1 MIEQLLKQ
9 IADQIAPCSFVA
21 GIVLGGS
28 RATGM
33 GTENSDIDI
42 GIYYERER
50 MDFDRLNGI
59 AAGLDDLHRENLVCR
74 EGEWGNWVNCGG
86 WLTVKGYH
94 VDLILRDIARVQDIL
109 DQTERGET
117 AAHYQTG
124 HPHGYIDAMYRGE
137 LAAGKILYAR
147 DQSFTEMKER
157 AEVYPEA
164 LRRALISFF
173 MFEAKFSCMLAEGYG
188 RGEDLYYVAGHLFRS
203 VSALNQVL
211 FALNQT
217 YCLNEKKA
225 VRRIREF
232 PVTLPDYQRRVNE
245 IFGLTAGTLAL
256 CIQALRELC
265 GDAEALVDQ
274 EMCPA
279 GDKIP

>member
-33 GTENSDIDI
+33 ATENSDIDI

-109 DQTERGET
+109 DRTERGET

-211 FALNQT
+211 FALNRT
-217 YCLNEKKA
+217 YCLKEKKA

-265 GDAEALVDQ
+265 GDAEALVDR

>member
-1 MIEQLLKQ
+1 
-9 IADQIAPCSFVA
+9 
-21 GIVLGGS
+21 
-28 RATGM
+28 
-33 GTENSDIDI
+33 
-42 GIYYERER
+42 
-50 MDFDRLNGI
+50 
-59 AAGLDDLHRENLVCR
+59 
-74 EGEWGNWVNCGG
+74 
-86 WLTVKGYH
+86 
-94 VDLILRDIARVQDIL
+94 
-109 DQTERGET
+109 
-117 AAHYQTG
+117 
-124 HPHGYIDAMYRGE
+124 
-137 LAAGKILYAR
+137 
-147 DQSFTEMKER
+147 MKER

>member
-33 GTENSDIDI
+33 ATENSDIDI